1 MFKWIK
7 KILRMDNKEE
17 QNQANVQQSQGDVW
31 PEGREFELE
40 VFDMTIDDRTGK
52 QIPQRVSYSQP
63 VIVKAFSKDELNGK
77 LQLYRTCDQIARIVR
92 EIPGKLA
99 PLSEQKVQQPV
110 PPSAQAG
117 LPFPAQPNQTAKSAP
132 QAPLQAVPV
141 QQPQYFKIGD
151 IEIKIE
157 NGQSYQKQFVALTEA
172 EAKNIRVVDDKTN
185 RVINLNGKHIE
196 MKKWIQVQST
206 STDELSALE
215 QNLTT

>member
-1 MFKWIK
+1 
-7 KILRMDNKEE
+7 MDNTAE
-17 QNQANVQQSQGDVW
+17 QNQENVQRSQEDVW

-63 VIVKAFSKDELNGK
+63 IIVKAFSKAELNGK
-77 LQLYRTCDQIARIVR
+77 LQLYRSCDQIARVVR

-99 PLSEQKVQQPV
+99 PLSEQKAQQPV

-117 LPFPAQPNQTAKSAP
+117 LPFPVQPNQTTKSAP

-141 QQPQYFKIGD
+141 QPQYFKIGD

-172 EAKNIRVVDDKTN
+172 EAKNIRIVDDKTN